1 MITEISFY
9 LLAIPALLIVGIS
22 KGGFGGGLGLV
33 AVPMM
38 SLVISPVTAAAIM
51 LPILCLMDIFALR
64 GFKGRYD
71 RAILLSLLPGSL
83 AGMLIGA
90 FSFHL
95 LTEQSIKLIISVLT
109 LLFCADAMRKAI
121 RRTPVVTKPPNAIR
135 AGFWSFLAGFASFSV
150 HSGGPPL
157 NLYLL
162 PLRLEKSLYV
172 ATTIAFF
179 TFINITKIVPYA
191 SLGLFTK
198 ETLYTALVL
207 APIAPV
213 GIWLGVWMHHRI
225 EDKVFYRICYAFL
238 FITGIKLGYD
248 AIS

>member
-1 MITEISFY
+1 M
-9 LLAIPALLIVGIS
+9 
-22 KGGFGGGLGLV
+22 V

-38 SLVISPVTAAAIM
+38 SLTISPVTAAAIM

-71 RAILLSLLPGSL
+71 RAVLLSLLPGSL
-83 AGMLIGA
+83 AGVLIGA

-95 LTEQSIKLIISVLT
+95 LTEQSIKLMISVLT
-109 LLFCADAMRKAI
+109 LVFCAEAMRKAI
-121 RRTPVVTKPPNAIR
+121 RRTPVVAKQANAIR
-135 AGFWSFLAGFASFSV
+135 AGFWSFIAGFASFSV

-172 ATTIAFF
+172 STTIAFF
-179 TFINITKIVPYA
+179 TFINVTKIVPYA
-191 SLGLFTK
+191 SLGLFTQ

-207 APIAPV
+207 APIAPM

-225 EDKVFYRICYAFL
+225 EEKAFYRICYAFL
-238 FITGIKLGYD
+238 FIAGIKLGYD
-248 AIS
+248 ALS

>member
-1 MITEISFY
+1 M
-9 LLAIPALLIVGIS
+9 
-22 KGGFGGGLGLV
+22 V

-38 SLVISPVTAAAIM
+38 SLTISPVTAAAIM

-71 RAILLSLLPGSL
+71 RAVLLSLLPGSL
-83 AGMLIGA
+83 AGVLIGA

-95 LTEQSIKLIISVLT
+95 LTEQSIKLMISVLT
-109 LLFCADAMRKAI
+109 LVFCAEAMRKAI
-121 RRTPVVTKPPNAIR
+121 RRTPVVAKQANAIR
-135 AGFWSFLAGFASFSV
+135 AGFWSFIAGFASFSV

-172 ATTIAFF
+172 STTIAFF
-179 TFINITKIVPYA
+179 TFINVTKIVPYA
-191 SLGLFTK
+191 SLGLFTQ
-198 ETLYTALVL
+198 ETLYTAIVL
-207 APIAPV
+207 APIAPM

-225 EDKVFYRICYAFL
+225 EEKAFYRICYAFL

-248 AIS
+248 ALS

>member
-1 MITEISFY
+1 
-9 LLAIPALLIVGIS
+9 
-22 KGGFGGGLGLV
+22 
-33 AVPMM
+33 
-38 SLVISPVTAAAIM
+38 
-51 LPILCLMDIFALR
+51 MDIFALR

-157 NLYLL
+157 
-162 PLRLEKSLYV
+162 YV